1 MNEASYKRQ
10 QWMCNP
16 LFVPCSRKHNS
27 GIGLILQDN
36 IRPFISP
43 PPSSSFTTDQL
54 QGCNERILHSL
65 SVISLDG
72 IIFRQNKNKQQRHP
86 HRNNNEFIFG
96 FINNKRILYLFRLQF
111 LLSTIAKFGQRI
123 GNRSR
128 LTLLEFFDLK
138 CTNEKRNTFS
148 NN

>member
-16 LFVPCSRKHNS
+16 EFVPFSRKHNS
-27 GIGLILQDN
+27 GLGLILQDN
-36 IRPFISP
+36 IRPFIS
-43 PPSSSFTTDQL
+43 PSSSFTTDQL

-86 HRNNNEFIFG
+86 HRNNNEFIFSDLSSTKEYYIY
-96 FINNKRILYLFRLQF
+96 FDCNFFYQLLQ
-111 LLSTIAKFGQRI
+111 SSDK
-123 GNRSR
+123 
-128 LTLLEFFDLK
+128 E
-138 CTNEKRNTFS
+138 
-148 NN
+148 